1 MNKKVLILSGS
12 PRNRGN
18 SDLLCDEFMRGALDS
33 GSGVEKIRVAEKRVA
48 PCLGCCYCA
57 QNGDRKDGKR
67 FSSYAS
73 DSDIADWI
81 S

>member
-1 MNKKVLILSGS
+1 
-12 PRNRGN
+12 
-18 SDLLCDEFMRGALDS
+18 MRGALDS

-48 PCLGCCYCA
+48 PCLDFCYCA
-57 QNGDRKDGKR
+57 QNGDWKDGKR

>member
-1 MNKKVLILSGS
+1 MNGGYK
-12 PRNRGN
+12 
-18 SDLLCDEFMRGALDS
+18 ALDR
-33 GSGVEKIRVAEKRVA
+33 GSGVEKIRVAEKKVT

-73 DSDIADWI
+73 DSDIAD
-81 S
+81 

>member
-1 MNKKVLILSGS
+1 MVLPMNGGYK
-12 PRNRGN
+12 
-18 SDLLCDEFMRGALDS
+18 ALDR

-67 FSSYAS
+67 VFLLRVRQ
-73 DSDIADWI
+73 
-81 S
+81 

>member
-1 MNKKVLILSGS
+1 
-12 PRNRGN
+12 
-18 SDLLCDEFMRGALDS
+18 MRGALDS

-48 PCLGCCYCA
+48 PCFGFCYCA
-57 QNGDRKDGKR
+57 QNGDWKDGKR

>member
-1 MNKKVLILSGS
+1 MHKANIEEVHGRVLTDLGKCDIL
-12 PRNRGN
+12 
-18 SDLLCDEFMRGALDS
+18 
-33 GSGVEKIRVAEKRVA
+33 I
-48 PCLGCCYCA
+48 
-57 QNGDRKDGKR
+57 NGDRKDGKR

>member
-1 MNKKVLILSGS
+1 MILSGS

-48 PCLGCCYCA
+48 PCFGFCYCA
-57 QNGDRKDGKR
+57 QNGDWKDGKR